1 MAENVSNHPIQF
13 QANGFVLKDDQ
24 DKTYHPIGV
33 YNCVVA
39 TSSDAVLDKNGT
51 DLNQN
56 PIEGRAQLSPHVP
69 CLWNLLADVPTDAK
83 NFTLGITMNGIIGYP
98 PKKCPEDY
106 PNTDDGVRE
115 RLAAM
120 NNWTNEYY
128 DTHSDATPA
137 DWIKARGN
145 FYKEHNCVET
155 LKNISNVENGT
166 ASPADAA
173 KAKEVK
179 AMVDNWVANNA
190 EPDIN
195 LVNMSQPDTD
205 AIKEIVSSVSEDTYP
220 VSKTTKQE
228 VADLF
233 VKYNMTADDIRI
245 FKTYGPGFIFANYD
259 LLFFNDALESLKEGK
274 PIKSEARKGLEEAGL
289 SLNTLTQDFVTHEDQ
304 DIENISK
311 KEPAMGSTQALTK
324 NDIQG
329 FLNYARTRAARV
341 DALFD
346 K

>member
-1 MAENVSNHPIQF
+1 
-13 QANGFVLKDDQ
+13 L
-24 DKTYHPIGV
+24 
-33 YNCVVA
+33 
-39 TSSDAVLDKNGT
+39 
-51 DLNQN
+51 
-56 PIEGRAQLSPHVP
+56 
-69 CLWNLLADVPTDAK
+69 
-83 NFTLGITMNGIIGYP
+83 
-98 PKKCPEDY
+98 
-106 PNTDDGVRE
+106 
-115 RLAAM
+115 
-120 NNWTNEYY
+120 
-128 DTHSDATPA
+128 
-137 DWIKARGN
+137 IKARGN

-259 LLFFNDALESLKEGK
+259 LLFFNDAWSPLKK
-274 PIKSEARKGLEEAGL
+274 VSP
-289 SLNTLTQDFVTHEDQ
+289 
-304 DIENISK
+304 
-311 KEPAMGSTQALTK
+311 
-324 NDIQG
+324 
-329 FLNYARTRAARV
+329 
-341 DALFD
+341 
-346 K
+346 